1 MRSQVRRPQGFTLI
15 EVLVALAIM
24 AMLAG
29 LAWRGID
36 GMLRGRDGSQAAL
49 ERTARL
55 NTILA
60 QWEQDLATVY
70 DSGVVPPLA
79 FDGQTLLLTRSVGG
93 GVSLV
98 AWSLR
103 GSAWLRWSAPPT
115 TRVNALQDAW
125 MRSQQLLGTE
135 AEQLH
140 LLDDVSEWKVYYY
153 RGNAWT
159 NAQSTGDIA
168 QPPSAAASAAAGQTH
183 EVLPDGI
190 RLVVT
195 TGGKVLTRDIA
206 LSPHGS

>member
-1 MRSQVRRPQGFTLI
+1 MKARRQRGFTLI

-36 GMLRGRDGSQAAL
+36 GMLRGRDGSQTAL
-49 ERTARL
+49 DRTARL

-60 QWEQDLATVY
+60 QWEQDLAAIH
-70 DSGVVPPLA
+70 DSGVVPPLS
-79 FDGQTLLLTRSVGG
+79 FDGQTLLLTRTMGG
-93 GVSLV
+93 GVALV

-103 GSAWLRWSAPPT
+103 NGAWLRWAAPPM
-115 TRVNALQDAW
+115 TRTNALQDAW
-125 MRSQQLLGTE
+125 LRSQQLLGTE
-135 AEQLH
+135 PEQLH

-159 NAQSTGDIA
+159 NAQSTGDVA
-168 QPPSAAASAAAGQTH
+168 QPPAVSASGPVAQPH

-190 RLVVT
+190 RMVVT
-195 TGGKVLTRDIA
+195 TGGKLLTRDIA
-206 LSPHGS
+206 LAPHGS

>member
-1 MRSQVRRPQGFTLI
+1 MSGMRQPRGFTLI

-49 ERTARL
+49 DRTARL

-60 QWEQDLATVY
+60 QWEQDLTTIH

-79 FDGQTLLLTRSVGG
+79 FDGQTLLLTRTMGG
-93 GVSLV
+93 GVGLV

-103 GSAWLRWSAPPT
+103 NGKWLRWAAPPT
-115 TRVNALQDAW
+115 TRINALQDAW
-125 MRSQQLLGTE
+125 LRSQQLLGTE
-135 AEQLH
+135 VEQLH
-140 LLDDVSEWKVYYY
+140 LLDDVSEWKVYYF

-159 NAQSTGDIA
+159 NAQSTGDLA
-168 QPPSAAASAAAGQTH
+168 QPPATAASGAVGQQR

-195 TGGKVLTRDIA
+195 TGRRVLTRDIA
-206 LSPHGS
+206 LGPHGS

>member
-1 MRSQVRRPQGFTLI
+1 MTTTQRQRGFTLI

-60 QWEQDLATVY
+60 QWEQDLAAIH

-79 FDGQTLLLTRSVGG
+79 FDGQTLMLTRTMGD
-93 GVSLV
+93 GVALV
-98 AWSLR
+98 AWSMR
-103 GSAWLRWSAPPT
+103 NGAWLRWAAPPM
-115 TRVNALQDAW
+115 TRINALQDAW
-125 MRSQQLLGTE
+125 LRSQQLLGTE

-140 LLDDVSEWKVYYY
+140 LLDDVSDWKVYYY

-168 QPPSAAASAAAGQTH
+168 QPPSPAASGVVAQPH

-195 TGGKVLTRDIA
+195 TGGKQLTRDIA
-206 LSPHGS
+206 LAPHGS